1 MKPAQQVAEDKGETY
16 CSWGGCSAVYHAA
29 AFIEQAR
36 AVNMLM
42 ATSGWMIHSQ
52 RKGKKKEKE
61 QKEEEFAPLQ

>member
-1 MKPAQQVAEDKGETY
+1 MGCNAED
-16 CSWGGCSAVYHAA
+16 HAA

-52 RKGKKKEKE
+52 RKREKKK
-61 QKEEEFAPLQ
+61 KEEEFVPLQ